1 MKKLLLVSLC
11 LLATLCVTRVFAQ
24 SRTITGT
31 VTAKE
36 DGLPLP
42 GVTVKIKGTDQGV
55 STDANGKFSISA
67 QTGAILSF
75 TYIAYL
81 PQDVT
86 VGAGSV
92 IDVVLS
98 ENNQQ
103 LSEVVVTALGISRE
117 SRGLGY
123 SVANVKGSELTK
135 ARETNVVQAL
145 AGKIAGVNVTQASG
159 TVGGGSKIVI
169 RGATSLST
177 DVQPLFV
184 IDGLIIDN
192 SAQQLA
198 TANSAVP
205 QGTAA
210 LDFGNRA
217 GDINSDDVESMTV
230 LKGAAA
236 AALYGTLAKNGAI
249 IITTKRGKRGDA
261 GTVEF
266 NSSTRFDNVLIL
278 PKFQNEYA
286 QGNQGIYNLANTN
299 GWGPKISEVQG
310 QKFPNFL
317 SNPADPNTF
326 VGLQAYPDNIKDF
339 FKTGHTYINNVALSG
354 GNETSDYR
362 FGFTNT
368 IQTGTTEQQ
377 RLVKNAV
384 SMSGGRTI
392 LKGLDIRTNINYV
405 RTVTDGIPYQSSN
418 NGNVLTTAVYA
429 IPRTVD
435 INLVRDNYLNSFG
448 QQNTLTP
455 ARNGNN
461 PYWLMYNNKA
471 GAVNNRV
478 YGNVNLS
485 YKVAPWLTLSNNL
498 GTDIYYEF
506 RKAVT
511 RPGTIGFLPGNFF
524 TANIYQRIINND
536 FLATFNTKLTK
547 DLDMKFIAGTSIYEN
562 YYQREQIY
570 SEGLTVDQLY
580 TYTNAATNT
589 ATNVSNKKRIQGVYG
604 NLSLS
609 YKDFLYLDV
618 TGRNDW
624 SSTLPKANNSYFYPS
639 ASLGF
644 VFTELLPKNDIL
656 TFGKLRASYAN
667 VGGDTDPYRVDF
679 VYTGASNVFA
689 QYSAGSSFPFNGLL
703 GFTSPAIIPG
713 LDKLKSQTQN
723 STEIGLDLRF
733 FNDRITLD
741 AAYYSNKTSNQIL
754 QLPLPQSTGY
764 AFKVINAGD
773 LTNKGVEITLGI
785 VPVKGKFTWDFQY
798 RFARNVNVVTL
809 PPEIKQVT
817 VQSGYSG
824 LTLKAESGQS
834 IGLYGVKWLRDPQGN
849 IVINP
854 ATGLRQTITDQ
865 RLGQTAPRFTM
876 GLSNN
881 FNYKGLTLG
890 FTVDYRAGGVM
901 FSNTAST
908 LRTSGL
914 AEETLLNRGKVFI
927 DKGVVPAAGG
937 TFVPNTVPVQSMQ
950 DFWATNFQTGTTEAN
965 TFDASYVKLR
975 EARLAYTIPSKVFSS
990 YAKFI
995 KGLSVGIEGRNLWLI
1010 HSNVPH
1016 VDPETNFF
1024 GSGSAGEGVEFNSV
1038 PSTRSIGFNVRL
1050 TL

>member
-11 LLATLCVTRVFAQ
+11 LLATLCVTQVFAQ

-42 GVTVKIKGTDQGV
+42 GVTVRIKGTDQGV

-67 QTGAILSF
+67 QTGATLTFS
-75 TYIAYL
+75 YIAYL
-81 PQDVT
+81 PQDIV

-92 IDVVLS
+92 INVTLS

-117 SRGLGY
+117 TRGLGY

-198 TANSAVP
+198 TTNSAVP

-217 GDINSDDVESMTV
+217 GDINADDVESMTV

-249 IITTKRGKRGDA
+249 IITTKRGKRGDV

-266 NSSTRFDNVLIL
+266 NSSTRFDNVLVL

-286 QGNQGIYNLANTN
+286 QGNQGVYNIANTN
-299 GWGPKISEVQG
+299 GWGPKISEVQD
-310 QKFPNFL
+310 KTFPNFL
-317 SNPADPNTF
+317 GQN
-326 VGLQAYPDNIKDF
+326 VQLKAYPDNIKDF
-339 FKTGHTYINNVALSG
+339 FRTGHTYINNVALSG

-384 SMSGGRTI
+384 SLSGGRTI
-392 LKGLDIRTNINYV
+392 LKGLDIRTNVNYV
-405 RTVTDGIPYQSSN
+405 RTVTDGIPFQSSN
-418 NGNVLTTAVYA
+418 NGNVLTTAIYA
-429 IPRTVD
+429 IPRTLD
-435 INLVRDNYLNSFG
+435 INLLRDNYLDALG

-461 PYWLMYNNKA
+461 PYWIMYNNKA
-471 GAVNNRV
+471 GAVNNRL

-485 YKVAPWLTLSNNL
+485 YKVAPWLTLSNNV

-511 RPGTIGFLPGNFF
+511 RPGTIGFLTGNFF

-536 FLATFNTKLTK
+536 FMATFNHKLTK

-562 YYQREQIY
+562 YYQREQNNA
-570 SEGLTVDQLY
+570 EGLTVDQLY

-589 ATNVSNKKRIQGVYG
+589 LSNVSNKKRIQGVYG
-604 NLSLS
+604 NLSLA

-624 SSTLPKANNSYFYPS
+624 TSTLPKKNNSYFYPS

-644 VFTELLPKNDIL
+644 IFTELLPKSDIL

-667 VGGDTDPYRVDF
+667 VGGDTNPYSVDF
-679 VYTGASNVFA
+679 VYTGASSVFA
-689 QYSAGSSFPFNGLL
+689 QYSAGSTFPFNGLL
-703 GFTSPAIIPG
+703 GFTGPATIPG
-713 LDKLKSQTQN
+713 LDQLKSQTQN
-723 STEIGLDLRF
+723 STEIGVDLRF
-733 FNDRITLD
+733 FNDRVTVD

-754 QLPLPQSTGY
+754 ALPLPQSTGY
-764 AFKVINAGD
+764 AFKTINAGD
-773 LTNKGVEITLGI
+773 LTNKGVEVTLGI
-785 VPVKGKFTWDFQY
+785 VPVKSKFTWDFQF

-824 LTLKAESGQS
+824 LTLKAESGKS
-834 IGLYGVKWLRDPQGN
+834 IGLYGVKWLRDPEGN

-876 GLSNN
+876 GLTNN
-881 FNYKGLTLG
+881 FNYKGVSLG
-890 FTVDYRAGGVM
+890 FTVDYRAGGVL
-901 FSNTAST
+901 FSNTVST
-908 LRTSGL
+908 LRTSGM
-914 AEETLLNRGKVFI
+914 AEETALNRGKIFI
-927 DKGVVPAAGG
+927 DKGVVASGA
-937 TFVPNTVPVQSMQ
+937 TFIPNTVPVQSMQ
-950 DFWATNFQTGTTEAN
+950 DYWSQYQAGNTEAN

-1010 HSNVPH
+1010 HSNVPYI
-1016 VDPETNFF
+1016 DPEVNFF

-1038 PSTRSIGFNVRL
+1038 PTTRSIGFNVRL

>member
-1 MKKLLLVSLC
+1 MKKLLQVSLC
-11 LLATLCVTRVFAQ
+11 LLLTLCVTTVFAQ
-24 SRTITGT
+24 SRTVTGT

-42 GVTVKIKGTDQGV
+42 GVTVKIKGANSGV
-55 STDANGKFSISA
+55 STDGNGKYSISA
-67 QTGAILSF
+67 QNGTVLTFS
-75 TYIAYL
+75 YIAYT
-81 PQDVT
+81 PQEIT
-86 VGAGSV
+86 VGTSSV
-92 IDVVLS
+92 INVVLVES
-98 ENNQQ
+98 SQQ
-103 LSEVVVTALGISRE
+103 LNEVVVTALGISRE
-117 SRGLGY
+117 SRSLGY

-135 ARETNVVQAL
+135 ARETNVVQSL

-192 SAQQLA
+192 SSRQV
-198 TANSAVP
+198 TNTNSAQP
-205 QGTAA
+205 QGPGSI
-210 LDFGNRA
+210 DFGNRA
-217 GDINSDDVESMTV
+217 ADINSDDVESMTV

-278 PKFQNEYA
+278 PKLQNEYA
-286 QGNQGIYNLANTN
+286 QGNQGVYNIANTN

-310 QKFPNFL
+310 QTFPNFL
-317 SNPADPNTF
+317 GQN
-326 VGLQAYPDNIKDF
+326 VQLQAYPNNIKEF

-362 FGFTNT
+362 FGYTNT

-384 SMSGGRTI
+384 SMSAGRTI
-392 LKGLDIRTNINYV
+392 LKGLDVRTNINYV
-405 RTVTDGIPYQSSN
+405 RTVTDGIPFQASN
-418 NGNVLTTAVYA
+418 NGNVLATSVYS

-435 INLVRDNYLNSFG
+435 IHLLRDNYLNALG

-461 PYWLMYNNKA
+461 PYWILYNNKA

-478 YGNVNLS
+478 YGNVNFS
-485 YKVAPWLTLSNNL
+485 YKVTPWLTISDNL

-511 RPGTIGFLPGNFF
+511 RPGTIGALTGNFF
-524 TANIYQRIINND
+524 TANLYQRIVNND
-536 FLATFNTKLTK
+536 FLATINHKITK

-562 YYQREQIY
+562 YYQREQNDAQ
-570 SEGLTVDQLY
+570 GLTVDQLY

-589 ATNVSNKKRIQGVYG
+589 PDNTSSKKRIQGVYG
-604 NLSLS
+604 NLSLA
-609 YKDFLYLDV
+609 YKDFLYLDA

-624 SSTLPKANNSYFYPS
+624 SSTLPKNNNSYFYPS
-639 ASLGF
+639 VSLGF
-644 VFTELLPKNDIL
+644 VFTELMPKSNVL
-656 TFGKLRASYAN
+656 TYGKLRASYAN

-679 VYTGASNVFA
+679 VYTGQTSVFA
-689 QYSAGSSFPFNGLL
+689 QYQAGSQFPFNGLL
-703 GFTSPAIIPG
+703 GFSAPSTIPG

-723 STEIGLDLRF
+723 STEFGVDLRF
-733 FNDRITLD
+733 FDDRITLD

-754 QLPLPQSTGY
+754 SLPLPQSTGY

-773 LTNKGVEITLGI
+773 LTNKGIEVTLGV
-785 VPVKGKFTWDFQY
+785 VPIKSQFTWDFQF
-798 RFARNVNVVTL
+798 RFAKNTNIVTL

-834 IGLYGVKWLRDPQGN
+834 IGLYGVKWLRDPAGN

-876 GLSNN
+876 GLTNN
-881 FNYKGLTLG
+881 FNYKGLSLG
-890 FTVDYRAGGVM
+890 FTLDYRAGGVL
-901 FSNTAST
+901 FSNTVST
-908 LRTSGL
+908 LRTNGFSD
-914 AEETLLNRGKVFI
+914 ETTLNRGKVFI

-950 DFWATNFQTGTTEAN
+950 DYWSQYQTGNTEAN
-965 TFDASYVKLR
+965 TFDASFVKLR
-975 EARLAYTIPSKVFSS
+975 EARLAYTIPSKIYSS

-995 KGLSVGIEGRNLWLI
+995 KGLSIGIEGRNLWLI
-1010 HSNVPH
+1010 HSNVPDI
-1016 VDPETNFF
+1016 DPEVNFF
-1024 GSGSAGEGVEFNSV
+1024 GSGSAGEGVEFNSM

>member
-11 LLATLCVTRVFAQ
+11 LLATLCVTQVFAQ

-67 QTGAILSF
+67 QTGATLTFS
-75 TYIAYL
+75 YIAYL
-81 PQDVT
+81 SQDVV
-86 VGAGSV
+86 VGTGSV
-92 IDVVLS
+92 LDVTLS

-117 SRGLGY
+117 SRSLGY

-169 RGATSLST
+169 RGATSLSS

-192 SAQQLA
+192 SSQQL
-198 TANSAVP
+198 TSTNSAVP

-217 GDINSDDVESMTV
+217 GDINADDVESMTV

-249 IITTKRGKRGDA
+249 IITTKRGKRGDN

-266 NSSTRFDNVLIL
+266 NSSTRFDNVLVL

-286 QGNQGIYNLANTN
+286 QGNQGVYNIANTN
-299 GWGPKISEVQG
+299 GWGPKISEVQD
-310 QKFPNFL
+310 KTFPNFL
-317 SNPADPNTF
+317 GQN
-326 VGLQAYPDNIKDF
+326 VQLKAYPDNIKDF

-384 SMSGGRTI
+384 SMSAGRTI

-405 RTVTDGIPYQSSN
+405 RTVTDGIPFQSSN
-418 NGNVLTTAVYA
+418 NGNVLTSA
-429 IPRTVD
+429 IYSLPRTLD
-435 INLVRDNYLNSFG
+435 INLLRDNYLNATG

-461 PYWLMYNNKA
+461 PYWIMYNNKA

-498 GTDIYYEF
+498 GTDIYYEN
-506 RKAVT
+506 RKIVT
-511 RPGTIGFLPGNFF
+511 RPGTIGALTGNFF

-562 YYQREQIY
+562 YYQREQNDAQ
-570 SEGLTVDQLY
+570 GLTVDGLY

-589 ATNVSNKKRIQGVYG
+589 PTNTSNKKRIQGVYG
-604 NLSLS
+604 NLSLA
-609 YKDFLYLDV
+609 YKDFLYLDL

-624 SSTLPKANNSYFYPS
+624 SSTLPKSNNSYFYPS

-644 VFTELLPKNDIL
+644 IFTELLPKSDIL
-656 TFGKLRASYAN
+656 TYGKLRASYAN
-667 VGGDTDPYRVDF
+667 VGGDTNPYAVDF
-679 VYTGASNVFA
+679 VYTGASAVFA

-703 GFTSPAIIPG
+703 GFTGPSTIPG

-723 STEIGLDLRF
+723 STEIGVDLRF
-733 FNDRITLD
+733 LNDRITLD

-754 QLPLPQSTGY
+754 SLPLPQSTGY

-773 LTNKGVEITLGI
+773 LTNKGVEVTLGI
-785 VPVKGKFTWDFQY
+785 VPVKSKFTWDFQF
-798 RFARNVNVVTL
+798 RFARNINVVTL

-824 LTLKAESGQS
+824 LTLKAESGKS
-834 IGLYGVKWLRDPQGN
+834 IGLYGVKWLRDPDGN
-849 IVINP
+849 IVIDP
-854 ATGLRQTITDQ
+854 ATGLRKTITDQ

-890 FTVDYRAGGVM
+890 FTVDYRAGGVV
-901 FSNTAST
+901 FSNTVST
-908 LRTSGL
+908 LRTSGMS
-914 AEETLLNRGKVFI
+914 EETALNRGKIFI
-927 DKGVVPAAGG
+927 DKGVVPGTAAG

-950 DFWATNFQTGTTEAN
+950 DYWSQYQAGNTEAN

-975 EARLAYTIPSKVFSS
+975 EVRLAYTIPSKVFSS

-995 KGLSVGIEGRNLWLI
+995 KSLSVGIEGRNLWLI
-1010 HSNVPH
+1010 HSNVPYI
-1016 VDPETNFF
+1016 DPEVNFF

-1038 PSTRSIGFNVRL
+1038 PTTRSIGFNVRL

>member
-1 MKKLLLVSLC
+1 
-11 LLATLCVTRVFAQ
+11 
-24 SRTITGT
+24 
-31 VTAKE
+31 
-36 DGLPLP
+36 
-42 GVTVKIKGTDQGV
+42 
-55 STDANGKFSISA
+55 
-67 QTGAILSF
+67 
-75 TYIAYL
+75 
-81 PQDVT
+81 
-86 VGAGSV
+86 V
-92 IDVVLS
+92 INVVLS

-159 TVGGGSKIVI
+159 TLGGGS
-169 RGATSLST
+169 

-217 GDINSDDVESMTV
+217 GDINSDDIESMTV

-249 IITTKRGKRGDA
+249 IITTKRGKRGDN

-266 NSSTRFDNVLIL
+266 NSSTRFDNVLRL

-286 QGNQGIYNLANTN
+286 QGNQGTYNIANTN
-299 GWGPKISEVQG
+299 GWGPKISEVQD
-310 QKFPNFL
+310 KTFPNFL
-317 SNPADPNTF
+317 GQN
-326 VGLQAYPDNIKDF
+326 VQLQAYPDNIKQF
-339 FKTGHTYINNVALSG
+339 FKTGHTYINNVSLSG

-418 NGNVLTTAVYA
+418 NGNVLTTALYS
-429 IPRTVD
+429 IPRTLDV
-435 INLVRDNYLNSFG
+435 NLVRDNYLDATG

-536 FLATFNTKLTK
+536 FLATFSHKLTK

-570 SEGLTVDQLY
+570 SEGLTVDKLY

-604 NLSLS
+604 NLSLA
-609 YKDFLYLDV
+609 YKDFLYLDL

-667 VGGDTDPYRVDF
+667 VGGDTNPYSVDF
-679 VYTGASNVFA
+679 AYIGASNVFA

-703 GFTSPAIIPG
+703 GFTSPSIIPG

-723 STEIGLDLRF
+723 STEIGVDLRF
-733 FNDRITLD
+733 FNDRVTLD

-754 QLPLPQSTGY
+754 NLPLPQSTGY

-773 LTNKGVEITLGI
+773 LTNKGVEVTLGI

-834 IGLYGVKWLRDPQGN
+834 IGLYGVKYLRDPAGN

-854 ATGLRQTITDQ
+854 ATGLRQTISDQ

-876 GLSNN
+876 GLTNN

-901 FSNTAST
+901 FSNTVST

-914 AEETLLNRGKVFI
+914 AEETLLNRGKIFV
-927 DKGVVPAAGG
+927 DKGVVPSGA

-975 EARLAYTIPSKVFSS
+975 EARLAYTIPSKV
-990 YAKFI
+990 
-995 KGLSVGIEGRNLWLI
+995 
-1010 HSNVPH
+1010 HM
-1016 VDPETNFF
+1016 
-1024 GSGSAGEGVEFNSV
+1024 
-1038 PSTRSIGFNVRL
+1038 PSL
-1050 TL
+1050 LKA